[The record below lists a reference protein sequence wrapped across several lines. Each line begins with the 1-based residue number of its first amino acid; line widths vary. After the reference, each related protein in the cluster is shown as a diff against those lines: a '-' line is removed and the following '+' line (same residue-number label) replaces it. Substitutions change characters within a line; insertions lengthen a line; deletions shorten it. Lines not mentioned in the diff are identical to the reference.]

1 MKKRRFIPKSQDLI
15 KLKDRKTDNNKN
27 SQKAQ
32 QNQNII
38 NNLIKIEE
46 VKQNKIEDNKE
57 TIKQNININYKNNF
71 NNKISHNNRYNN
83 VINENINSTPNAYLN
98 NIITVLR
105 IRPESEK
112 EREYSNI
119 DIIKIENSTSMKLVS
134 PTEYNSFIEG
144 TKYLK
149 NEKGLEVTGTKEYNY
164 KFNFILDQNSQQ
176 NDAYQYSASFLVNNI
191 FEGFNSTL
199 FAYGSTGSGKT
210 YTMMGTETNPGI
222 VFRCINQIL
231 NIMEN
236 NGINAQYDLQI
247 TYFEIYNENIYD
259 LLSGEDK
266 NNAKLRKMVENTPK
280 INKDDDLIKFN
291 NKKNNNGLYN
301 KFFLMG
307 ITKKIINSQVTL

>member
-1 MKKRRFIPKSQDLI
+1 MKKRRLIPKSQDLI
-15 KLKDRKTDNNKN
+15 KLIDRKTDINKN
-27 SQKAQ
+27 SQKTQ

-38 NNLIKIEE
+38 NNNIKNEE
-46 VKQNKIEDNKE
+46 VKQNKIENNKE
-57 TIKQNININYKNNF
+57 TIKQNININYKNNY
-71 NNKISHNNRYNN
+71 NNNIIHNNRYNN
-83 VINENINSTPNAYLN
+83 AINESTNKPQNIYLN
-98 NIITVLR
+98 NIITILR
-105 IRPESEK
+105 VRPESDKEK
-112 EREYSNI
+112 EYSNI
-119 DIIKIENSTSMKLVS
+119 DVIKIENSTSMKLVS
-134 PTEYNSFIEG
+134 PTEYNSFIDG

-149 NEKGLEVTGTKEYNY
+149 DEKGLEVTATKEYNY
-164 KFNFILDQNSQQ
+164 KFNYILSQNSQQ
-176 NDAYQYSASFLVNNI
+176 NDVYQYSASFLVNNI

-222 VFRCINQIL
+222 VFRSINQIL

-266 NNAKLRKMVENTPK
+266 NNAKLKKMVENGPK
-280 INKDDDLIKFN
+280 INKDNDLIKFN

-301 KFFLMG
+301 KFF
-307 ITKKIINSQVTL
+307 